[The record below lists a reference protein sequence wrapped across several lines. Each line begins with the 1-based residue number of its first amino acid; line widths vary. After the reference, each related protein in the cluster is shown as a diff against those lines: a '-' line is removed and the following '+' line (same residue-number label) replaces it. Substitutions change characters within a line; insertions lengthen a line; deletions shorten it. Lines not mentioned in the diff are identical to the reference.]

1 MSRLRPRT
9 ARGVLLAAALC
20 AGFAA
25 RAGAQAPDRALE
37 FGDLGFDRWLDASA
51 RGAALSAFAATVA
64 DATALAYNPAGLARI
79 KRFSAVAS
87 LGMTQSTFDGA
98 YDGNARTADRD
109 ESALQFVG
117 AAFPL
122 PVLRGS
128 LVPAIGVHRIF
139 SSSLDLAYQGFN
151 APDARNDRI
160 ALSQGG
166 GSYAVH
172 VGGAIDLSAAF
183 AAGVDLMILDGNI
196 HRVRQYDTQ
205 SLVVNPN
212 VHTFVYEDVTAD
224 VDGYGARFGLEFY
237 ALDRLQI
244 AVVFTTPLVV
254 ETHANTVTE
263 TTQQVDNDVGSFTRE
278 TSSQST
284 KYKTPYRI
292 EGALSLPVSPALLL
306 AAQVGYAD
314 WSQAT
319 IDDERLITSDL
330 ENVLRSVLDVSA
342 GIEWSLQR
350 WPLRVR
356 AGFAHAR
363 RAADHLEADRIDNDR
378 LERVDAESATTRYSL
393 GAGYLWRGAIGIDAA
408 FQYGHVQQ
416 SSSTIGDERSA
427 SSVYIGCGYW
437 F

>member
-1 MSRLRPRT
+1 MSRPGLRI
-9 ARGVLLAAALC
+9 ARGVLWVACLCGALTT
-20 AGFAA
+20 
-25 RAGAQAPDRALE
+25 RAFAQAPDRALE
-37 FGDLGFDRWLDASA
+37 FVDLGFDRWLDASA

-79 KRFSAVAS
+79 KRYSAIAS
-87 LGMTQSTFDGA
+87 FAMTQSSFDSA
-98 YDGNARTADRD
+98 YDGDTRSADLD
-109 ESALQFVG
+109 ESALQFAG
-117 AAFPL
+117 AAFPI

-139 SSSLDLAYQGFN
+139 TSSLDLAYQGFN
-151 APDARNDRI
+151 APDSRNDRF

-166 GSYAVH
+166 GTYAVH

-183 AAGVDLMILDGNI
+183 AAGVDLMVLDGNI
-196 HRVRQYDTQ
+196 DRVRQYDTQ
-205 SLVVNPN
+205 SLIVNPN
-212 VHTFVYEDVTAD
+212 VHTFVYEDVAAD
-224 VDGYGARFGLEFY
+224 VDGFGARIGFEFY
-237 ALDRLQI
+237 TLDRLQL
-244 AVVFTTPLVV
+244 AVVLTTPMVV
-254 ETHANTVTE
+254 KTHATTVTE
-263 TTQQVDNDVGSFTRE
+263 TTEQIDNDVGSFTSE
-278 TSSQST
+278 TSSGST

-292 EGALSLPVSPALLL
+292 EGGLSVPVSSALLL

-330 ENVLRSVLDVSA
+330 ESVLRSVLEVSA
-342 GIEWSLQR
+342 GIEWSLSR

-378 LERVDAESATTRYSL
+378 LELIGAESARTRYSL
-393 GAGYLWRGAIGIDAA
+393 GAGYLLRGTVGLDAA
-408 FQYGHVQQ
+408 FQYGHGQQ
-416 SSSTIGDERSA
+416 SSSTIGDERNA
-427 SSVYIGCGYW
+427 SSIYIGCGYW